1 MLRSKDRFRIVN
13 YVASVIK
20 DMRPD
25 QVKRVMIAAYKDSMM
40 LKNVNMQ
47 PLDYG

>member
-1 MLRSKDRFRIVN
+1 MN

-25 QVKRVMIAAYKDSMM
+25 RVKRVMIVVYKDLMM
-40 LKNVNMQ
+40 LKNVSMQ